1 VAAVG
6 RSTREPAGST
16 AVVAV
21 IGDPVAHS
29 LSPVIHNAAFAAL
42 GLDWVYVALPVP
54 TGRGTEAVASLPAL
68 GLRGVNVT
76 MPHKADAAEACH
88 ALSDEARRL
97 GVVNTVVVRPG
108 GELWGTSTDGEG
120 FVRSLLDAG
129 VDPAGRRT
137 LVLGA
142 GGAARAVVLA
152 LARSGATITVAARR
166 PEAAG
171 DVTALAGDGG
181 SLVALADVA
190 AHAAGCDLVVNAT
203 PVGMAGDPGLPVDPA
218 VLPAHAVVA
227 DLVYHPLET
236 PLLAA
241 ARARGLTVVD
251 GLGMLVHQ
259 AALAQVA
266 WTGVEPPVAV
276 MREAA
281 RTVVAAR
288 RPPGSST

>member
-1 VAAVG
+1 VTAHG
-6 RSTREPAGST
+6 TGQPTGTT

-21 IGDPVAHS
+21 IGDPVEHS

-54 TGRGTEAVASLPAL
+54 TGRAAEAVAALPAL
-68 GLRGVNVT
+68 GLRGINVT
-76 MPHKADAAEACH
+76 MPHKADAARACG
-88 ALSDEARRL
+88 ALSAVARRL
-97 GVVNTVVVRPG
+97 GVVNTVAVRPDG
-108 GELWGTSTDGEG
+108 TCWGTSTDGEG
-120 FVRSLLDAG
+120 FVRSLHDAG
-129 VDPAGRRT
+129 VDPSGREAV
-137 LVLGA
+137 VLGA

-152 LARSGATITVAARR
+152 LAGAGATVTVAARR
-166 PEAAG
+166 PQAA
-171 DVTALAGDGG
+171 AELAELAGGG
-181 SLVALADVA
+181 AAIALADA
-190 AHAAGCDLVVNAT
+190 AGHAAGCDLVVNAT
-203 PVGMAGDPGLPVDPA
+203 PVGMAGDGGLVLDPA

-241 ARARGLTVVD
+241 ARACGLTVVD

-259 AALAQVA
+259 AALAQVE

-288 RPPGSST
+288 RPPGSTT

>member
-1 VAAVG
+1 VTG
-6 RSTREPAGST
+6 GGAGAPTGTT

-21 IGDPVAHS
+21 IGDPVEHS

-42 GLDWVYVALPVP
+42 GLDWVYVALRVP
-54 TGRGTEAVASLPAL
+54 AGRGADAVAALPAL

-76 MPHKADAAEACH
+76 MPHKADAARACH
-88 ALSDEARRL
+88 ELSDHARRL
-97 GVVNTVVVRPG
+97 GVVNTVAVRPDG
-108 GELWGTSTDGEG
+108 TLWGTSTDGDG
-120 FVRSLLDAG
+120 FVRSLREAG
-129 VDPAGRRT
+129 VEPAGRRA

-142 GGAARAVVLA
+142 GGAARAVVVA
-152 LARSGATITVAARR
+152 LVEAGATVVVAARR
-166 PEAAG
+166 PELGAEVAG
-171 DVTALAGDGG
+171 LAG
-181 SLVALADVA
+181 ADTTAVMLSDA
-190 AHAAGCDLVVNAT
+190 PAHAPGCDLLVNAT
-203 PVGMAGDPGLPVDPA
+203 PIGMGTDAGLALDPD

-241 ARARGLTVVD
+241 ARARGLAVVD

-276 MREAA
+276 MRDAA